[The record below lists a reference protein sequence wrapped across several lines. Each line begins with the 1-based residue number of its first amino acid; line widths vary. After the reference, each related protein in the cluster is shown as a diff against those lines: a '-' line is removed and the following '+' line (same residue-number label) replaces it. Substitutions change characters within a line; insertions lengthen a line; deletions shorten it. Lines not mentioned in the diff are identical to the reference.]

1 MSAKLA
7 IFCFGMLSLALAAI
21 GLPGTAHAAVR
32 MCYAPVS
39 SEIVRAQSEREA
51 KAEALA
57 QWRAKAATL
66 GDGFTSWR
74 LAAQKALKCFKEQGQ
89 FACVAF
95 GQPCII
101 EQNPKRPPAGNDGN
115 GQSL

>member
-1 MSAKLA
+1 MRAKLA
-7 IFCFGMLSLALAAI
+7 IFCFGMLSLALAVMWV
-21 GLPGTAHAAVR
+21 PGKARAAVR

-39 SEIVRAQSEREA
+39 SEIVRRQSEREA
-51 KAEALA
+51 KTQALA

-74 LAAQKALKCFKEQGQ
+74 LAAQKTLKCFKEQGQ

-101 EQNPKRPPAGNDGN
+101 EQNPKRQPAGKDSN

>member
-1 MSAKLA
+1 MRAKLA
-7 IFCFGMLSLALAAI
+7 IFCFGMLSLLLA
-21 GLPGTAHAAVR
+21 GMWVPGKARAAVR

-39 SEIVRAQSEREA
+39 SEIVRAPSEREA

-89 FACVAF
+89 FTCVAF

-101 EQNPKRPPAGNDGN
+101 EQNPKPPPAGNDGN